1 MSSEAIDVLRRVPRS
16 QFIFPAE
23 WDITDDSWR
32 PDFPGYLD
40 LYSGEKGVAKQVSS
54 LGKTWSITFEINDG
68 GFQDILLQ
76 ENVQLIE
83 DLITGRCVDC
93 MGAAIFCSSF
103 SRAVRPPV
111 RSRSCPDGLQQL
123 TSGMQQKVELGNSH
137 SVVLCRFIAQC
148 SLYGVRFWV
157 ENPDG
162 SYLWLQ
168 QHWKDIGAN
177 DYHNCLRLDYC
188 VCGTPWRKRTRLFTD
203 LHLAGQSCFCDRRHV
218 HRKLVGWSRV
228 HGCSWTK
235 VAQALL
241 GILLEQF
248 GYYLFESGQS
258 LYLYRQ
264 ILTFAQRRKPS
275 VRLSLGSAWQIVS
288 KWQSLEPTNHRTP
301 LPLAIFRAMV
311 ATAIGLGWH
320 RWAGIVVLAFEGITR
335 PGEALRAVRSD
346 LLLPRDLVFESD
358 DTIFLQIRSPKGR
371 RRGIGAVQHTKIIDR
386 QVAQFLDYVYG
397 SLAKD
402 ESLYP
407 AAPSTFRRRWDHIL
421 TLLAIP
427 KSVDLTP
434 ASVRA
439 GGAVR
444 AYRQNEDLVR
454 LMWRMRLKQADTLQ
468 HYLQEVAAISLFG
481 DLPQISQR
489 KILAAGSLYS
499 FLIDGR

>member
-1 MSSEAIDVLRRVPRS
+1 M
-16 QFIFPAE
+16 
-23 WDITDDSWR
+23 
-32 PDFPGYLD
+32 
-40 LYSGEKGVAKQVSS
+40 
-54 LGKTWSITFEINDG
+54 
-68 GFQDILLQ
+68 
-76 ENVQLIE
+76 
-83 DLITGRCVDC
+83 
-93 MGAAIFCSSF
+93 
-103 SRAVRPPV
+103 
-111 RSRSCPDGLQQL
+111 
-123 TSGMQQKVELGNSH
+123 
-137 SVVLCRFIAQC
+137 
-148 SLYGVRFWV
+148 
-157 ENPDG
+157 
-162 SYLWLQ
+162 
-168 QHWKDIGAN
+168 
-177 DYHNCLRLDYC
+177 
-188 VCGTPWRKRTRLFTD
+188 
-203 LHLAGQSCFCDRRHV
+203 
-218 HRKLVGWSRV
+218 
-228 HGCSWTK
+228 
-235 VAQALL
+235 
-241 GILLEQF
+241 
-248 GYYLFESGQS
+248 
-258 LYLYRQ
+258 
-264 ILTFAQRRKPS
+264 
-275 VRLSLGSAWQIVS
+275 
-288 KWQSLEPTNHRTP
+288 
-301 LPLAIFRAMV
+301 
-311 ATAIGLGWH
+311 
-320 RWAGIVVLAFEGITR
+320 
-335 PGEALRAVRSD
+335 
-346 LLLPRDLVFESD
+346 FESD